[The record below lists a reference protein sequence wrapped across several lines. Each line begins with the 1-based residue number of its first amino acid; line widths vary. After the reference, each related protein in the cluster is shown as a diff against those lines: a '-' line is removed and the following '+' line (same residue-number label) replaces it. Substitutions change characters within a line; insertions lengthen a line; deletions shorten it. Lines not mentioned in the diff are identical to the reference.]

1 MKPIAHIH
9 TDFPAKFGIPRQS
22 GLVSSLS
29 GVIVFTPEF
38 RNPEALRGLEAYSH
52 LWLIWQF
59 SQAVRSGFSPTVR
72 PPRLGGNRRMGVFA
86 TRSPFRPNPIGL
98 SSVALEK
105 IELQSPNGPLVYVLG
120 ADLMDNTPIY
130 DIKPYLPFTDSHPNA
145 RAGFAEK
152 TQAHALSV
160 VFPEE
165 LLLKVPETKRCALTE
180 ILRQDP
186 RPSYQTDPHRIYG
199 FCFAGLEI
207 KFTVCGDVLTVRDVF
222 PA

>member
-29 GVIVFTPEF
+29 DVIVFTPEF

-59 SQAVRSGFSPTVR
+59 SQAVCSGFSPTVR

-105 IELQSPNGPLVYVLG
+105 IELQSPNGPLLYVSG

-145 RAGFAEK
+145 KAGFAEK

-186 RPSYQTDPHRIYG
+186 RPSYQSDPHRVYG